1 MYTRLKEITHDLSN
15 APFSVLPAQGAH
27 KNGMAQRWSKD
38 ELSSTAREIFIYL
51 KNPEFELKK
60 NYLAFRRDRKL
71 RIPPSSSQITGCL
84 FPSAYFEKVNKSSQ
98 TKSNQT
104 NQPSIRT
111 F

>member
-1 MYTRLKEITHDLSN
+1 
-15 APFSVLPAQGAH
+15 
-27 KNGMAQRWSKD
+27 MAQRWPNVGQKMAQD
-38 ELSSTAREIFIYL
+38 GPNNPKNLGYTIQLSSTAREIFIYL

-104 NQPSIRT
+104 NQP
-111 F
+111 